1 MNRRLPCALIAV
13 VLSACTTPITFD
25 TRGGSAAADG
35 LRAAFVVRGS
45 GQSAV
50 ARVVTTAD
58 TCPAIAYDGAAPRP
72 MQLRAAPATVPAR
85 KAADA
90 AGNNAASA
98 KAAVFTLRSCE
109 AAVPAGTRSAMVA
122 GRALPLPGRP
132 IQRVVVIGDTGCR
145 LSRYNNQDCNDAA
158 AWPFARIAARAAAL
172 HPDLVIHLG
181 DVHYREGPCPANQP
195 GCAGSPWGYGDDVW
209 EADLFRP
216 AAPLLAAAPWLLV
229 RGNHESCARAGQGWF
244 RFLDAQP
251 YSEARSCNDPRQDA
265 QGDFSAPF
273 AVPLDE
279 QTQLIVFD
287 SSLAGLRPYATDDAT
302 GRRYAQQLGQADA
315 LALQAPHNVF
325 LNHHPLLAYAPR
337 DEGSAVWPGN
347 AALQSVFARQH
358 GLRLFAPQVD
368 MAWHGHVHLFE
379 ALEFASNHPFTLVV
393 GNSGSAAD
401 VPLPTPLPAAPVVAP
416 GAQLAR
422 ITSHADYGFTT
433 LDRVDGGWA
442 LTAWSVDGR
451 ALAHCDLRGG
461 TGRCRTP

>member
-1 MNRRLPCALIAV
+1 MKRLLTLALLAAGLAACTSPRLP
-13 VLSACTTPITFD
+13 TFD
-25 TRGGSAAADG
+25 ATSQGDSI
-35 LRAAFVVRGS
+35 RAAFVVRGP

-50 ARVVTTAD
+50 ARVVTAAS
-58 TCPAIAYDGAAPRP
+58 TCPAIAFDDGAAQP
-72 MQLRAAPATVPAR
+72 MPLRAAPATYPAR
-85 KAADA
+85 KSAAT

-98 KAAVFTLRSCE
+98 KDAVFTLRSCE
-109 AAVPAGTRSAMVA
+109 AAVPAGATKATVA
-122 GRALPLPGRP
+122 GRILPLPGRAL
-132 IQRVVVIGDTGCR
+132 QRVVVIGDTGCR
-145 LSRYNNQDCNDAA
+145 LSRSTNQNCNDAA
-158 AWPFARIAARAAAL
+158 DWPFARIAARAAAMR
-172 HPDLVIHLG
+172 PDLVIHLG
-181 DVHYREGPCPANQP
+181 DLHYREGPCPATQA

-209 EADLFRP
+209 DADVFRP

-244 RFLDAQP
+244 RFMDAQP
-251 YSEARSCNDPRQDA
+251 YSEARSCNQPSQDG

-273 AVPLDE
+273 AVPLDA

-302 GRRYAQQLGQADA
+302 GQRYAQQLMEADA
-315 LALQAPHNVF
+315 LARQAPHNIF

-337 DEGSAVWPGN
+337 DDRGAVWPGN

-358 GLRLFAPQVD
+358 GVRLFAPQVD

-393 GNSGSAAD
+393 GNSGSATD
-401 VPLPTPLPAAPVVAP
+401 VALPTMLPAAPVVSP

-433 LDRVDGGWA
+433 LDRVADGWA
-442 LTAWSVDGR
+442 LTAWGVDGQP
-451 ALAHCDLRGG
+451 LAHCDLRGG